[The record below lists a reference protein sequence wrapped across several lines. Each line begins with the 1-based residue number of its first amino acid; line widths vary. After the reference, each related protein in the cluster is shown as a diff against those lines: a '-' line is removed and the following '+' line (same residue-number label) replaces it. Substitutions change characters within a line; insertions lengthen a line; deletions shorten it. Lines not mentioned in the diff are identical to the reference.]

1 MAAIGAIRKHGVLLM
16 IIIGIALL
24 AFLVGDFKQ
33 LSTVFSND
41 NTMAKI
47 NDTKIDDQYRLE
59 FDQTLA
65 LFKIVYE
72 KSTLTENE
80 NYQVHD
86 ITWNTILEEK
96 IYDQELKLLGITFTN
111 EMIEEITADM
121 IASLKTPQPDQLLS
135 KIVEV
140 LAQNGDFEQA
150 ISIISSIED
159 YRDNPNAREVYLA
172 YKATQKI
179 AVVNKK
185 RMIYLSLVQN
195 SVHFSDNLAKQ
206 LGETNKTAFA
216 KFIALNPNTPAFKN
230 ITATVSEKE
239 MKEYFKNNKKRFE
252 IKKDARDIDLAVFTV
267 MPSATDLRTIED
279 TVRAKFN
286 RFTQT
291 PSIAAFNINEMEGV
305 LDSTYYKKSDITIDT
320 IAKLLF
326 DRPVGTYLEPFNSQ
340 DVVWYYG
347 KTYGSSTRPD
357 SVQVA
362 FLVVDFKTEQNPNT
376 NRTKEQALA
385 IKDSLENVLKTG
397 GANIFQLTPSYS
409 GGRPATDTTM
419 WVAERGTIASL
430 YDSFLSTPIGGLYA
444 QDAPNAY
451 VIYQVIAKTAPVE
464 KRQFVLYSKEIK
476 PSDATIKNVKN
487 AANDLRASCS
497 SADQLVEEA
506 NKRGIQLVQGKEVT
520 SMMASINQLENIRE
534 AISWAFFPTTEV
546 NAVSDVFTF
555 DNKMF
560 FVASV
565 RTIKEKGTPDFKDVK
580 DLIEKQLVDEKKLQ
594 IISTQVNEQLAK
606 GIPFEQIAQNYQTA
620 VADSVTLTF
629 AGESFQNRQI
639 ENSAIGKIFNLTPGT
654 PAAVIGT
661 SFVYAVQLYSI
672 GEPSKLS
679 DKYQIEKMAIRNIVL
694 GRMRTEEILITSL
707 KNKIDVLDQR
717 FMFYVK

>member
-24 AFLVGDFKQ
+24 AFLVGDFNK
-33 LSTVFSND
+33 LSTVFSNK

-47 NDTKIDDQYRLE
+47 DGNKVDDQYRLE

-86 ITWNTILEEK
+86 ITWNTMLEEK
-96 IYDQELKLLGITFTN
+96 LYDQELKKLGITFTP
-111 EMIEEITADM
+111 EMIEEITAEM
-121 IASLKTPQPDQLLS
+121 IASLKTQQPDQLLS
-135 KIVEV
+135 KIVQV

-150 ISIISSIED
+150 ISILSNIED
-159 YRDNPNAREVYLA
+159 YKDNPEAREIYLA
-172 YKATQKI
+172 YKAAQKI
-179 AVVNKK
+179 AIVNKK
-185 RMIYLSLVQN
+185 RMIYSTLVNN
-195 SVHFSDNLAKQ
+195 SVQFSDNLAKQ

-252 IKKDARDIDLAVFTV
+252 VKKDARDIDLAVFTV
-267 MPSATDLRTIED
+267 MPSASDLRTIED
-279 TVRAKFN
+279 SVRAKFT

-291 PSIAAFNINEMEGV
+291 PSIALFNINEMEGT

-326 DRPVGTYLEPFNSQ
+326 DRPVGTFLEPFNSQ

-347 KTYGSSTRPD
+347 KSFGSSSRPD
-357 SVQVA
+357 SVQLA
-362 FLVVDFKTEQNPNT
+362 FLVVDFKTEQNPNV
-376 NRTKEQALA
+376 NRTKEQALVL
-385 IKDSLENVLKTG
+385 KDSLQNILKA

-430 YDSFLSTPIGGLYA
+430 YNSFLETPIGGFYV

-451 VIYQVIAKTAPVE
+451 VIYQVIAKTAPIE

-476 PSDATIKNVKN
+476 PSEATIKSVKN
-487 AANDLRASCS
+487 AANDLRASCTT
-497 SADQLVEEA
+497 ADQLVEEA
-506 NKRGIQLVQGKEVT
+506 NKRGIQLVQGKDIT

-534 AISWAFFPTTEV
+534 AISWAFLPTTEL
-546 NAVSDVFTF
+546 NDVSDVFNF
-555 DNKMF
+555 ENKMF
-560 FVASV
+560 FVASL
-565 RTIKEKGTPDFKDVK
+565 RTIKEKGTPDFEVVK
-580 DLIEKQLVDEKKLQ
+580 DIIEKQLVDEKKLQ
-594 IISTQVNEQLAK
+594 IISKQVNEQLAK
-606 GIPFEQIAQNYQTA
+606 GITLEQIAQNYQTA

-654 PAAVIGT
+654 PTSVIGT
-661 SFVYAVQLYSI
+661 AFVYAVQLYSI
-672 GEPSKLS
+672 GEPAKLS
-679 DKYQIEKMAIRNIVL
+679 EKYQIEKMALRNIVL
-694 GRMRTEEILITSL
+694 GRMRTEQTIITSL
-707 KNKIDVLDQR
+707 KDKMDVLDQR

>member
-24 AFLVGDFKQ
+24 AFLLGDFKQ
-33 LSTVFSND
+33 LSSVFSND

-47 NDTKIDDQYRLE
+47 EGNKIDDQYRLE

-96 IYDQELKLLGITFTN
+96 IYDQELKMLGITFTN

-121 IASLKTPQPDQLLS
+121 IASLKTQQPDQLLS
-135 KIVEV
+135 KIVQV

-150 ISIISSIED
+150 ISIITNIED
-159 YRDNPNAREVYLA
+159 YRDNPNAREIYYA

-179 AVVNKK
+179 AIVNKK
-185 RMIYLSLVQN
+185 RMIYSTLVNN
-195 SVHFSDNLAKQ
+195 SVIFSDNLAKQ
-206 LGETNKTAFA
+206 IGTSNKTAFA
-216 KFIALNPNTPAFKN
+216 KFIALNPNTPVFKN
-230 ITATVSEKE
+230 ITPAVSEKE

-252 IKKDARDIDLAVFTV
+252 IKKDSRDIDLAVFTV

-279 TVRAKFN
+279 SVRAKFE

-291 PSIAAFNINEMEGV
+291 PSIAAFNINEMEGIV
-305 LDSTYYKKSDITIDT
+305 DSTYYKKSDITIDT

-326 DRPVGTYLEPFNSQ
+326 DRPVGSYLEPFNNQ
-340 DVVWYYG
+340 EVVWYYG
-347 KTYGSSTRPD
+347 KTFGSSSRPD

-362 FLVVDFKTEQNPNT
+362 FLVVDFKTDQNPNGT
-376 NRTKEQALA
+376 RTKEQALA
-385 IKDSLENVLKTG
+385 LKDSLQNVLKTG
-397 GANIFQLTPSYS
+397 ATNIFTLTPSYS

-430 YDSFLSTPIGGLYA
+430 YNSFLETPINGFYT

-451 VIYQVIAKTAPVE
+451 VIYQVIGKTAPIE

-476 PSDATIKNVKN
+476 PSEATIKNVKN
-487 AANDLRASCS
+487 AANDLRASCT
-497 SADQLVEEA
+497 SADQLLEEA
-506 NKRGIQLVQGKEVT
+506 NKRGIQLVQGKDIT

-534 AISWAFFPTTEV
+534 AISWAFFPKTEL
-546 NAVSDVFTF
+546 NAVSDVFTY

-560 FVASV
+560 FVAAV
-565 RTIKEKGTPDFKDVK
+565 RAIKEKGTPDFKEVK
-580 DLIEKQLVDEKKLQ
+580 DIIEKQLLDEKKLQ
-594 IISTQVNEQLAK
+594 MIATQVNEQLAK
-606 GIPFEQIAQNYQTA
+606 GITLEQIAQNYQTA
-620 VADSVTLTF
+620 VADSVTLSF

-654 PAAVIGT
+654 PGSVIGT
-661 SFVYAVQLYSI
+661 SFVYAVQLYSF
-672 GEPSKLS
+672 GEPSKVS
-679 DKYQIEKMAIRNIVL
+679 DNYQIEKMALRNIVL
-694 GRMRTEEILITSL
+694 GRMRSEQTLITAL
-707 KNKIDVLDQR
+707 KDKMDVLDQR